1 MVVTLTIGG
10 IIRNNMKAADDRED
24 SRVILRDFGS
34 ASVKEVLVLDGQ
46 THLLLATYDD
56 SNAAIEKFIAANKK
70 YIQTLQDA
78 YALGEFSQQ
87 TFSKYLEKGYEYM
100 QKHIAA
106 FSDPSE
112 EGLISQTEL
121 ECISDM
127 LRSAEMN
134 EEYKTIARS
143 LEGVEVEIKLL
154 DKTIPLEDV
163 QLHNQKQQD
172 DVRELADEYD
182 PSDDLELF
190 GDESQEAE
198 PVDNGESRDQNK
210 LDKVD
215 QSEPLRNEDQE
226 RLEELKQLLP
236 VIIDEQQLS
245 EGKINNGKAT
255 KTFYPYEGT
264 KYAWHSGSLG
274 LRHNYR
280 YI

>member
-1 MVVTLTIGG
+1 
-10 IIRNNMKAADDRED
+10 MKAADDRED